1 MHDGKS
7 VRYILEDTEDQKAEA
22 TTDSLKIED
31 KLCAIT
37 QQQTKGHI
45 YLDHCNL
52 LHQLFGRGFPLEVT
66 G

>member
-52 LHQLFGRGFPLEVT
+52 LH
-66 G
+66 